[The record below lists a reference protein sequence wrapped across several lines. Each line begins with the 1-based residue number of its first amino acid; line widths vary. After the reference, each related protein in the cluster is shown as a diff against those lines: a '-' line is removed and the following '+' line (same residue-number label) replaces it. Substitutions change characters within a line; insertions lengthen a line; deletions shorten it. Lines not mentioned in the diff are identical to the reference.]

1 VATEKILWDGRVKGE
16 QESRLMVAQRIEEL
30 RRERRLW
37 YLLPLIS
44 VPLSMLP
51 LTVFFY
57 LAMRVAKGRA
67 SFVKVL
73 AVVVWSFIIYRGVG
87 GLVTIAARLIRG
99 PERFFPGAP
108 ESWSPTSLA
117 TIRVASKVAMDMAV
131 VNQRCSCVW
140 RKFCTYWRMRQEL
153 LP

>member
-1 VATEKILWDGRVKGE
+1 MWDGRVKGE

-57 LAMRVAKGRA
+57 LSVRVAKGGA
-67 SFVKVL
+67 SFVKIL
-73 AVVVWSFIIYRGVG
+73 AVVVWSFIIY
-87 GLVTIAARLIRG
+87 
-99 PERFFPGAP
+99 
-108 ESWSPTSLA
+108 
-117 TIRVASKVAMDMAV
+117 
-131 VNQRCSCVW
+131 
-140 RKFCTYWRMRQEL
+140 
-153 LP
+153 